1 MKQRITSA
9 LIGIMLLLVGN
20 WALAN
25 QTPDP
30 MKMLKNTTGE
40 LIQKLK
46 NNQTKLHN
54 DPDYVYKIINNVLL
68 PKVDVRVMSMSVL
81 GRNAWR
87 KASEKQR
94 KAFTK
99 TFTQTVIRTYA
110 SALKSYENEK
120 VTFAPLRGGYQ
131 GKNLLT
137 VDSHIVQKNGNKVPI
152 TYSLILKNGQW
163 KIYDLKVEGVSLL
176 QSFRSQFASELT
188 QGKSVD
194 DLIKQLQQHNQK
206 INNGSNN

>member
-20 WALAN
+20 WVLAD

-30 MKMLKNTTGE
+30 MKMLKNTTGQ
-40 LIQKLK
+40 LIQKLQ
-46 NNQTKLHN
+46 NNQQKLHH

-81 GRNAWR
+81 GRNPWR
-87 KASEKQR
+87 QASETQR
-94 KAFTK
+94 KKFTK

-110 SALKSYENEK
+110 SALKSYEDEK
-120 VTFAPLRGGYQ
+120 VTFSPLRGGYQ
-131 GKNLLT
+131 GKNLLD

-152 TYSLILKNGQW
+152 TYSLILKDGQW

-206 INNGSNN
+206 INNGKSD